1 MFSRN
6 SFYVAYWADLESIL
20 LSLASAVVQRLEILS
35 LKKKKKEAL
44 AFKNFIVGKMQPSIA
59 FIIQRLHLILVN
71 FNIRC
76 NF

>member
-35 LKKKKKEAL
+35 LKKKKEVL
-44 AFKNFIVGKMQPSIA
+44 DFKNFIVGKMQPYIA
-59 FIIQRLHLILVN
+59 FIIQRLHLILVS
-71 FNIRC
+71 
-76 NF
+76 

>member
-35 LKKKKKEAL
+35 FKKKKVL
-44 AFKNFIVGKMQPSIA
+44 DFKNFIVGKMQPYIA
-59 FIIQRLHLILVN
+59 FIIQRLHLILVS
-71 FNIRC
+71 
-76 NF
+76 

>member
-35 LKKKKKEAL
+35 LKKKKEAL

>member
-35 LKKKKKEAL
+35 FKKKKVL
-44 AFKNFIVGKMQPSIA
+44 AFKNFIVGKMQPYIA
-59 FIIQRLHLILVN
+59 FIIQRLHLILV
-71 FNIRC
+71 R
-76 NF
+76 